1 MYFAA
6 KGCKEDPKVKRY
18 HTFLKVIELGS
29 FTKTAEELGYT
40 QSAISQMIQSL
51 ESELETTLLLRSR
64 SGIELTADGKEL
76 LPYIY
81 NICNSY
87 HNLSEKLK
95 EMHNLQSGVI
105 RIGTFSSISC
115 HWLPQLIDE
124 FHKTHPGIS
133 FELHQVVEYNEMAD
147 LIQNGHVDFGFL
159 TPDAAGSHPH
169 IDLDEDQMM
178 AVLSANHPL
187 ASQNTVTLEQM
198 ANEPY
203 ILLDEGDI
211 NEPLSYFRS
220 NHLEPQI
227 RYRVHDDYTIMSMVE
242 LNLGVSILSQMFLQR
257 SSYNLAVRP
266 IEPPVKRTISL
277 SFRHMETLPT
287 AARHFIDLVVKTHCN
302 NEKGRAQWND
312 MFR

>member
-1 MYFAA
+1 M
-6 KGCKEDPKVKRY
+6 KRY

-51 ESELETTLLLRSR
+51 ETELDTTLLLRSR

-115 HWLPQLIDE
+115 HWLPHLIDE

-133 FELHQVVEYNEMAD
+133 FEIHQVVEYNDMVD
-147 LIQNGHVDFGFL
+147 LIRDGHVDFGFL
-159 TPDAAGSHPH
+159 IPEAAGNYPH
-169 IDLDEDQMM
+169 IDLNEDQMM
-178 AVLSANHPL
+178 AVLSPSHPL
-187 ASQNTVTLEQM
+187 ASQETVTLEQL
-198 ANEPY
+198 AAEPY

-211 NEPLSYFRS
+211 NEPLKYFKM
-220 NHLEPQI
+220 NQLEPNI

-257 SSYNLAVRP
+257 NSYDLAVRP

-277 SFRHMETLPT
+277 AFRHMETLPT
-287 AARHFIDLVVKTHCN
+287 ATRHFIDLVVKKHCQS
-302 NEKGRAQWND
+302 EKGRAQWNE

>member
-1 MYFAA
+1 M
-6 KGCKEDPKVKRY
+6 KRY

-51 ESELETTLLLRSR
+51 ETELDTTLLLRSR

-115 HWLPQLIDE
+115 HWLPKLIDE

-133 FELHQVVEYNEMAD
+133 FELHQVVEYTDMAD

-159 TPDAAGSHPH
+159 TPEAAGSYPH

-178 AVLSANHPL
+178 AVLSSNHPL
-187 ASQNTVTLEQM
+187 AAQDTVTLEQM
-198 ANEPY
+198 AKEPY

-211 NEPLSYFRS
+211 NEPLKYFQN
-220 NHLEPQI
+220 NHLEPNI

-257 SSYNLAVRP
+257 SSYDLAVRP

-277 SFRHMETLPT
+277 AFRHMETLPA
-287 AARHFIDLVVKTHCN
+287 AARNFIDLVVKKHCQ
-302 NEKGRAQWND
+302 NEKGRAQWNE